1 MAAVNMTNG
10 TPVKQLFF
18 YAVPLILGNFFQLAY
33 NAADAVIA
41 GRFIGKEA
49 LAATGTASPVMNILI
64 LGISGLC
71 IGAGVIM
78 SSYFGAGRIRE
89 LKDELATALL
99 FGCISTV
106 VIAFAGSVFIF
117 PLLKVLRVPD
127 TLLSSTALYLRIIF
141 LGAPFTYFY
150 NTLSAALKS
159 IGDAKTPLKFLLFS
173 SLLNIVLDLLFI
185 GLLGYGITC
194 SAVTTVAAQILS
206 ALLCAQYIYRK
217 IPLLQLKFS
226 DLRLHKS
233 LLKTTLR
240 YGSVTALQQ
249 ACQPIGKLLIQGCVN
264 TLGIDVI
271 AAYNAV
277 TRIDD
282 FAFTPQQSI
291 AQGITTFTAQNQGA
305 KKPDRIIRGF
315 CSGLKLEFFYW
326 ILICACTLLLHEP
339 LLRLFT
345 DKVQPQNIV
354 HLGSQYLSVMAFFYL
369 LPSFTNGIQGF
380 FRGIGNMRI
389 TLISTF
395 IQTSLR
401 VIFTFLFVPRSG
413 IHGIPFACAVG
424 WTFMLLYQIP
434 CYLSARKRLLSPTLN
449 PHNLNK

>member
-305 KKPDRIIRGF
+305 KKPERIICGF
-315 CSGLKLEFFYW
+315 YSGLKLEFFYW
-326 ILICACTLLLHEP
+326 ILICICTLLLHEP
-339 LLRLFT
+339 VLRLFT
-345 DKVQPQNIV
+345 ENTQTQMIV
-354 HLGSQYLSVMAFFYL
+354 HLGSRYLSVMAFFYL
-369 LPSFTNGIQGF
+369 LPAFTNGIQGF

-401 VIFTFLFVPRSG
+401 VIFTFLLLPRFG
-413 IHGIPFACAVG
+413 IQGIPFACAVG
-424 WTFMLLYQIP
+424 WTFMLLYEVP
-434 CYLSARKRLLSPTLN
+434 RYLSAKKQILSL
-449 PHNLNK
+449 NLNK